1 MKIRLPVLLVAMLLS
16 FSTVAQTSAP
26 PGDLDAY
33 VRKAMAQWQVPG
45 LAVAIVKDGKLVF
58 ARGYG
63 VRELGKPGKVD
74 ANTLFTI
81 GSVSKQFTVAALGT
95 LVTAG
100 KLRWDAPVTGY
111 LKNFQLGSPY
121 VTQHITLSDLLSH
134 RTGYCDPLWMWYTSD
149 DTAANVIERLRY
161 QTPDYGF
168 RAHFCYNNT
177 MYLAASLFI
186 PAITGES
193 WNDYVAQHLLAPLGM
208 TRTDTT
214 EAAVEAISNVALPH
228 AKVDGKVEVIQ
239 RYWAN
244 NMDVFAPVGGINSSV
259 NDMSHWL
266 DMLLTDGEYVG
277 KTVLDPAVI
286 HTMETP
292 QMLIPAH
299 TWIGDWLRTQT
310 PDSHFYAYGFG
321 FMLQDYGQYK
331 VVWHAGDINGMATA
345 MALVPSEHLGVIVLS
360 NMDQNRAP
368 EGVVFHV
375 LQTYLGLTHFDV
387 SQALYAARQKADA
400 KDKADQSKL
409 AATRQKDAQPTRP
422 LSDYAGIYRDDFYGT
437 ANVTEAQGHLVL
449 QLGNPDFTGDLEPWH
464 DNTFRVTWHDRYY
477 SRNYVTFDLNA
488 YGKPERLGFALIP
501 LHYQRV
507 EQPAVA
513 ASHN

>member
-1 MKIRLPVLLVAMLLS
+1 
-16 FSTVAQTSAP
+16 
-26 PGDLDAY
+26 
-33 VRKAMAQWQVPG
+33 
-45 LAVAIVKDGKLVF
+45 VF

-74 ANTLFTI
+74 ADTLFTI

-95 LVTAG
+95 LVSAS

-121 VTQHITLSDLLSH
+121 VTQNIMLSDLLSH
-134 RTGYCDPLWMWYTSD
+134 RSGYCDPLWMWYTSD
-149 DTAANVIERLRY
+149 DTAANVIQRLRY

-168 RAHFCYNNT
+168 RAQFCYNNT
-177 MYLAASLFI
+177 LYLAASLFI

-193 WNDYVAQHLLAPLGM
+193 WNDYVAQHLFAPLGM
-208 TRTDTT
+208 THTDTT
-214 EAAVEAISNVALPH
+214 EAAVEAAANAALPH

-244 NMDVFAPVGGINSSV
+244 NMDVFAAVGGINSSV

-266 DMLLTDGEYVG
+266 EMLLADGKYAG
-277 KTVLDPAVI
+277 HTVLDPAVI
-286 HTMETP
+286 QTMETP
-292 QMLIPAH
+292 QTIIPAH

-321 FMLQDYGQYK
+321 FMLQDYGQYN

-360 NMDQNRAP
+360 NMDQNRAA

-375 LQTYLGLTHFDV
+375 LQSYLKLPHFDV
-387 SQALYAARQKADA
+387 SQALYDSRQKADA
-400 KDKADQSKL
+400 KDQADQNKL
-409 AATRQKDAQPTRP
+409 AATQQKDAQPPRP

-437 ANVTEAQGHLVL
+437 ANVTEVSGHLVL
-449 QLGNPDFTGDLEPWH
+449 QLGNPDFTGDLVLWH
-464 DNTFRVTWHDRYY
+464 DNTFRVTWRDHYY
-477 SRNYVTFDLNA
+477 GKSYVTFDLDA
-488 YGKPERLGFALIP
+488 YGKPDKLSFALIP
-501 LHYQRV
+501 MHYQRL
-507 EQPAVA
+507 EQPAAVA
-513 ASHN
+513 SQK